1 MNPPDAPPAPVPG
14 PPAAAGPVHPPG
26 EDRLAHLFRHSL
38 REGRLHPLYPL
49 LRKYRQ
55 EAGQP

>member
-14 PPAAAGPVHPPG
+14 PPSAAEPAPPPG
-26 EDRLAHLFRHSL
+26 EDRLAHLFRHCL
-38 REGRLHPLYPL
+38 REGRLHPLFPL